1 MKSKKIIYKNL
12 IWLSKKIN
20 SVTQQVSFNRKIKM
34 MDNAKEMQRDKNMKY
49 KTFAL
54 TMIVSFI
61 IMYGVMFLNI
71 DEADHFYISITR
83 IYMALM
89 MVSLMAIV
97 MIGMMGKMYPNKKL
111 NTGIMLGAVILF
123 GLVLA
128 GLRTQTPIGDVQY
141 MKAMIPHHSSAIMVS
156 KNANLKD
163 PEVIKLSEG
172 IIASQEK
179 EIAEMKAILDRMVK

>member
-1 MKSKKIIYKNL
+1 
-12 IWLSKKIN
+12 
-20 SVTQQVSFNRKIKM
+20 
-34 MDNAKEMQRDKNMKY
+34 MDYTKEMERDKNMKY

-54 TMIVSFI
+54 TMIVSFV
-61 IMYGVMFLNI
+61 IMYAVMFLNI

-83 IYMALM
+83 IYMALL

-97 MIGMMGKMYPNKKL
+97 MMGMMGKMYPNKKL
-111 NTGIMLGAVILF
+111 NTGIMVGAVILF

-179 EIAEMKAILDRMVK
+179 EIAEMKAILERMEK